1 MSRERRLNGNDR
13 CENGHSYPSS
23 TAVANPLLPVAPERA
38 AVVAWLRL
46 APYRPRLPEV
56 IAMMQAMP
64 GTDRELQPVTGHTLI
79 WTQQKLSAL
88 LRRGVIT
95 RRHDV
100 YRVVS
105 DYQPS
110 STLRILGAMQAG
122 PMTCKDVAAL
132 GVSPKSAIGILA
144 DLERRG
150 RIEVD
155 PVARPL
161 RYSLVKGLE
170 RMAEYEDAR
179 QGL

>member
-1 MSRERRLNGNDR
+1 M
-13 CENGHSYPSS
+13 
-23 TAVANPLLPVAPERA
+23 
-38 AVVAWLRL
+38 
-46 APYRPRLPEV
+46 APYRARLPGV
-56 IAMMQAMP
+56 IAMIKAMP
-64 GTDRELQPVTGHTLI
+64 GTDRELQPVGGHDLL

-95 RRHDV
+95 RLHNV
-100 YRVVS
+100 YRVVG
-105 DYQPS
+105 DYEPS
-110 STLRILGAMQAG
+110 STLQILSAMQAG

-132 GVSPKSAIGILA
+132 GVNPKSAVGILA
-144 DLERRG
+144 DLERKG

-161 RYSLVKGLE
+161 RYSLVRGLE